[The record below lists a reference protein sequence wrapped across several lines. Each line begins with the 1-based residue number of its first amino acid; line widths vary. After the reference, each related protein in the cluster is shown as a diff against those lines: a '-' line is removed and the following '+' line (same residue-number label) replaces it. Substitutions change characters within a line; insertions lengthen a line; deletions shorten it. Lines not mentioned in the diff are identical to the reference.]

1 MNKIVRDFK
10 RHYHKVRVLIPDI
23 ANQGAFSLQVN
34 WQGEKLSAS
43 ISTPGPEIS
52 IQFAV
57 LMRRFFDQ
65 ESDLYYEKI
74 LNFIRENAPD
84 ILSDEKLAT
93 INTYINSM
101 KSGAISIQI
110 NNKHLTA
117 NEIYTL
123 ISEGEYFQNDEK
135 ASKFLREIAQV
146 PIARPLFWHQFYSYT
161 LDGFFLISILFD
173 LILDWQKRITENQ
186 DHEDVRVKKCIYCL
200 SSDNNFQSEEHIFPE
215 SLGNDEAVLPK
226 GCVCDS
232 CNNGVLSELDSYLI
246 DFEPIALLQVQF
258 VPYTK
263 SGKLPKANFQN
274 MTVEKTHP
282 RHIKITAKDK
292 SGEMRNKK
300 ELGDGW
306 FSWSMDF
313 RGKQPNPVRL
323 GRSLYKIGL
332 GFVAFDQGLDVA
344 LSTRFDLVRD
354 YINDKTDFPNNLLI
368 STNVRPHPNLR
379 VTHKDLA
386 PGCPFVVDIFGVIF
400 MFNLEKE
407 PLIEPN
413 DDLVKLG
420 FQAIS
425 LQKP

>member
-1 MNKIVRDFK
+1 MNKIIRDFK

-23 ANQGAFSLQVN
+23 ADQGAFSLKVN

-43 ISTPGPEIS
+43 ISTPSPEIS

-57 LMRRFFDQ
+57 LMRRFLAQ

-84 ILSDEKLAT
+84 ILTDEKLAT

-110 NNKHLTA
+110 NDKHLTA

-135 ASKFLREIAQV
+135 ASKLLREIALV
-146 PIARPLFWHQFYSYT
+146 PVAGPLFWHQFYFYA
-161 LDGFFLISILFD
+161 LDGFFLISIFFD
-173 LILDWQKRITENQ
+173 LILEWQKRITKNQ
-186 DHEDVRVKKCIYCL
+186 ELEDVHIKKCIYCL
-200 SSDNNFQSEEHIFPE
+200 SSDHNFQSEEHIFPE

-226 GCVCDS
+226 GYVCDS

-274 MTVEKTHP
+274 MTVEKTRP
-282 RHIKITAKDK
+282 RYIKITAKDK
-292 SGEMRNKK
+292 SGK
-300 ELGDGW
+300 
-306 FSWSMDF
+306 
-313 RGKQPNPVRL
+313 
-323 GRSLYKIGL
+323 
-332 GFVAFDQGLDVA
+332 
-344 LSTRFDLVRD
+344 
-354 YINDKTDFPNNLLI
+354 
-368 STNVRPHPNLR
+368 
-379 VTHKDLA
+379 
-386 PGCPFVVDIFGVIF
+386 
-400 MFNLEKE
+400 
-407 PLIEPN
+407 
-413 DDLVKLG
+413 
-420 FQAIS
+420 
-425 LQKP
+425 